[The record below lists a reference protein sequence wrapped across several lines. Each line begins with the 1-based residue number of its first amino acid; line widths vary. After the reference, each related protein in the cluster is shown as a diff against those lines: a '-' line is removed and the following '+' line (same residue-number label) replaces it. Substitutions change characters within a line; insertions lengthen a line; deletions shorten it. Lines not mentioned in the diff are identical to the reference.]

1 MQTCGQI
8 FLWWCRNPVHPVVPQ
23 GQLWVWN
30 ILLTVCWDCLA
41 FWQMKGYGTAREQGR
56 GSLCSCT
63 GQWRQV
69 HISYVVLSWVLMA
82 PAPPF
87 VDTQPSLCLLF
98 SCPGGK
104 LRLREFKQL
113 GRLFTVL
120 LRAFDEMLF
129 VEQTLW
135 TVKTFLND
143 ASDLEEGEC

>member
-1 MQTCGQI
+1 MWSNLSLMMQKPNAS
-8 FLWWCRNPVHPVVPQ
+8 CRASGSALSLKH
-23 GQLWVWN
+23 
-30 ILLTVCWDCLA
+30 TAHCWDCLA
-41 FWQMKGYGTAREQGR
+41 SWQMKGYGTAREQGR

-69 HISYVVLSWVLMA
+69 HISYVVLSRVLMA
-82 PAPPF
+82 LAPPF